1 MVISLAFAFFWLFVA
16 AALGVMISTFVVAH
30 E

>member
-1 MVISLAFAFFWLFVA
+1 MVISLAFAFWLFVA
-16 AALGVMISTFVVAH
+16 AGLGVMISTFVVDH